1 MPSLSLRPL
10 VRAVLDDLGASG
22 WTFDEDEVWCRVA
35 PPSAPARIQGW
46 KLHVSAT
53 ALSAP
58 HVLDRAARVLAAGG
72 CAFKFARSLELV
84 EEMTSASYDRAQC
97 GKFLTA
103 YPDDDDHFRDLAGR
117 LDAATAGL
125 PGPAILSDRPLRAG
139 SLVHYRYGAFRGV
152 PVLNNDGSF
161 ETRLR
166 EPGGAAVTD
175 PRKPWFCPPAW
186 AELPL
191 TGTPGRPS
199 AAPAEPS
206 SVLLADRFVV
216 KEAIRHSAR
225 GGVYRALDEH
235 TGTEVLVKQARAHV
249 AEGLTGNDARDLLR
263 REAAMLTAL
272 KGVCPEVVHEFEK
285 DGHAFLVESLISG
298 ETLTQW
304 VRRRY
309 ADGEPGVD
317 PATAVVMAGRLA
329 ALLAEVHRRGLVH
342 QDFSPNNIMVD
353 DDGRLWL
360 IDPEWA
366 TVPGAW
372 TYRAHTPGFAA
383 PEQCAGPRSGPAHG
397 PAADLYS
404 LGAVLCHLTTG
415 VLPPAARDDRPERSP
430 ARRVGEL
437 LALIR
442 PERPAAQRLEPAI
455 LGLTAE
461 VPEHRWTMERF
472 AAFLADR
479 TSGGAPDRGVG
490 PATGPARRVLPAAS
504 PGPVPDGDLRRLV
517 DDGLTHLTRAL
528 RPPAAVDGRAAPPS
542 GAPTGRRLWKAGPFG
557 DTTDPC
563 AVQHGSAGV
572 LAVLGR
578 ATELLGGDELHAAHR
593 WLAQWTDERRESVPR
608 LLPGLFFGR
617 AGTAWAL
624 HDAARRLGDPAMAR
638 RAADLALAVPVRWPN
653 PDVCHG
659 AAGAGMAQLRFWQA
673 THEPAFLDRIVTCAD
688 GLAGC
693 AETVRGRI
701 VWPVPADFD
710 SALAGA
716 RHLGFAHGVAGVASF
731 LLGAAEATG
740 NQDYADLAAAAGAT
754 LVAEAERG
762 PWGARWRAD
771 LDHEPGSGLLYHWC
785 SGSTGVGTFLLRLWR
800 ATGDDTHLR
809 LAEQA
814 GAAVHAARWTA
825 STAAC
830 HGIAG
835 DGDFLLDLAD
845 ALPDG
850 PYRSWAGDLAS
861 VLRLRAVV
869 RDELLLVP
877 DESGTSVRPDA
888 RTGVAGAVS
897 FLLRLLH
904 GGPAPWMP
912 DPTTGSA
919 AVPG

>member
-1 MPSLSLRPL
+1 MSVPSLSLRSL

-22 WTFDEDEVWCRVA
+22 WTFDEDDVWCRVA
-35 PPSAPARIQGW
+35 PPSAAARVQGW

-72 CAFKFARSLELV
+72 CAFKFARSLDLV

-103 YPDDDDHFRDLAGR
+103 YPDDDDHFRDLADR

-191 TGTPGRPS
+191 AGTPGRPP
-199 AAPAEPS
+199 ATPAEPS
-206 SVLLADRFVV
+206 SVLLAGRFVV

-235 TGTEVLVKQARAHV
+235 TGTEVVVKQARAHV
-249 AEGLTGNDARDLLR
+249 AEGLTGSDARALLR
-263 REAAMLTAL
+263 REAEMLTAL
-272 KGVCPEVVHEFEK
+272 KGVCPERVDAFEK

-298 ETLTQW
+298 ETLSQW

-309 ADGEPGVD
+309 ADGGPGVD
-317 PATAVVMAGRLA
+317 PATAVAMAGRLA

-342 QDFSPNNIMVD
+342 QDFTPNNIMVD

-383 PEQCAGPRSGPAHG
+383 PEQCAGPRFGPAHG

-415 VLPPAARDDRPERSP
+415 VVPPAARDDRRERSP
-430 ARRVGEL
+430 AHRVGEL

-442 PERPAAQRLEPAI
+442 PERAAARRLEPAI
-455 LGLTAE
+455 LGLTAHR
-461 VPEHRWTMERF
+461 PEHRWTMERF
-472 AAFLADR
+472 AASLADR
-479 TSGGAPDRGVG
+479 TPAVAPAPERAGG
-490 PATGPARRVLPAAS
+490 PAPAVAA
-504 PGPVPDGDLRRLV
+504 PRPVPDGDLRRLV
-517 DDGLTHLTRAL
+517 EDGLTHLTRAL
-528 RPPAAVDGRAAPPS
+528 RPSAAVEGQAGPPS
-542 GAPTGRRLWKAGPFG
+542 GRRLWKAGPFG

-578 ATELLGGDELHAAHR
+578 ATELLDGDQLHASHGL
-593 WLAQWTDERRESVPR
+593 LARWTDERRASVPR
-608 LLPGLFFGR
+608 LLPGLYFGR

-624 HDAARRLGDPAMAR
+624 HDAARRLDDPAMAR

-659 AAGAGMAQLRFWQA
+659 AAGAGLAQLHFWQT
-673 THEPAFLDRIVTCAD
+673 THEPAFLDRIVACAD
-688 GLAGC
+688 GLVEC

-731 LLGAAEATG
+731 LLGAARATG
-740 NQDYADLAAAAGAT
+740 NQEYAELAAAAGDT

-762 PWGARWRAD
+762 PWGARWRTD
-771 LDHEPGSGLLYHWC
+771 LDHEPGSGLLHHWC

-800 ATGDDTHLR
+800 ATGDTIHLR

-845 ALPDG
+845 AVPEG
-850 PYRSWAGDLAS
+850 PYRSWAGDLAA

-869 RDELLLVP
+869 RDGLLLVP

-888 RTGVAGAVS
+888 RTGVAGTVS

-904 GGPAPWMP
+904 GGPTPWMP
-912 DPTTGSA
+912 DPATWSA
-919 AVPG
+919 GVPG